1 MTLKKYIR
9 NKKQNKY
16 RINGIDIEEKDG
28 ASSGVNVPEVIKSVI
43 KRIPSHLLINIKN
56 IKIGNFEEL
65 NRRKIQAM
73 YKSSTVFVTNIQDNS
88 RDLLDDVIHEVA
100 HSVEEVYQEDIY
112 SDGTLEEEFLRKRR
126 EMWQTLKSRGLE
138 YNLHS
143 FLTPEYNKQFD
154 DLLHQEIGYEILR
167 TLLHGIYYSPYAAT
181 SLREYF
187 ANGFEAFFMK
197 EEVSRLKRISPV
209 LYEKIIILMD
219 KKDEV

>member
-9 NKKQNKY
+9 NKKQNNY